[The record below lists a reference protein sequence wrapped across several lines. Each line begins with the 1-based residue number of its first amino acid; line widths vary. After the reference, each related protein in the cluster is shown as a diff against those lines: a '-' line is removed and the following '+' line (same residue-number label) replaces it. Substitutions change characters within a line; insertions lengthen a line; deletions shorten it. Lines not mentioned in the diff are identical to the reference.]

1 MNNQI
6 MKAVRESATKTLA
19 KGADVAF
26 KTTVVVLTLQL
37 LGILAR

>member
-1 MNNQI
+1 MKEQT
-6 MKAVRESATKTLA
+6 MKALRDSATKTLA

-26 KTTVVVLTLQL
+26 KTTVVVLTLQF